1 MEIRM
6 EVSKISKY
14 RKLTKSERVLI
25 ARWKNKGLSNKDIAK
40 LLDRNVSTIGREIE
54 RNKFK
59 GFVYEPL
66 HAQTLAEKR
75 KPLAWGAKHP
85 LKNEKIYS
93 YVIDK
98 LRIGWSPEVIS
109 GRLKKVEHKNDPS
122 WHICS
127 ESIYAFI
134 YSKHPKAK
142 ELKLWH
148 YLRRKQVRRRIKA
161 GRKAQR
167 VRIPDRVSIHER
179 SKAVDERKEVGH
191 WEGDSVVGKY
201 KKSGLHTEYERV
213 TSLIRFERLTTI
225 TAEETIRAQIKI
237 FEKLPEFFRKSETMD
252 NGIEMVRHKQLKD
265 SLGMQTY
272 FADPYSSYQ
281 RGGNENA
288 NLWIRYYFPKGTDF
302 NLVSD
307 QELKDVELEL
317 NNRPRKRL
325 EYLKPIE
332 VFNKH
337 LRGCTSN

>member
-25 ARWKNKGLSNKDIAK
+25 AEWKNKGLSNKNIAG
-40 LLDRNVSTIGREIE
+40 LLGRSVSTIGREIE

-66 HAQTLAEKR
+66 HAEGLAEKR
-75 KPLAWGAKHP
+75 KLLAWGAKHP

-109 GRLKKVEHKNDPS
+109 GRLCKVEHKDDPS

-127 ESIYAFI
+127 ETIYAFI
-134 YSKHPKAK
+134 YSNHPKAK
-142 ELKLWH
+142 ELKLWE
-148 YLRRKQVRRRIKA
+148 YLRRKQKRRRQKG

-167 VRIPDRVSIHER
+167 IRIPDRVSIHDRPKIVE
-179 SKAVDERKEVGH
+179 KRKEIGH
-191 WEGDSVVGKY
+191 WEGDSVVGKNHN
-201 KKSGLHTEYERV
+201 SGLHTEYERV
-213 TSLIRFERLTTI
+213 TSLTRFERILRI
-225 TAEETIRAQIKI
+225 NADETIKAQLKI
-237 FEKLPEFFRKSETMD
+237 FGVLPEYLRKSDTLD
-252 NGIEMVRHKQLKD
+252 NGSEMVKHKTLTDKLK
-265 SLGMQTY
+265 MATY
-272 FADPYSSYQ
+272 FADPYSSWQ
-281 RGGNENA
+281 RGGNENC

-325 EYLKPIE
+325 EYMKPIE

-337 LRGCTSN
+337 LKGLH